1 MKSLERIRQ
10 DSQEINRLLAQINTL
25 SRQRDNAPQQ
35 RAAWQAAC
43 QDFYAR
49 YDGLCFPGGA
59 AMLER
64 VRSGDPA
71 AVEAAV
77 RFLLADPYHFRSGY
91 LKERLWRWLANLQLS
106 VGARNRL
113 ERAAMAYLDRR
124 IGREF
129 WAMCKAMARIGRPA
143 FWIGVSARAVGV
155 PATGAA
161 VPAGNIALRAALL
174 MAHGASV
181 HAGSEARRR
190 FYQSANNS

>member
-10 DSQEINRLLAQINTL
+10 DSLEINRLLAQINTL
-25 SRQRDNAPQQ
+25 VRQRDDAPQQ

-49 YDGLCFPGGA
+49 YDALCFPGGA

-91 LKERLWRWLANLQLS
+91 LKERLWRWLANLPLS
-106 VGARNRL
+106 AGVRTRL
-113 ERAAMAYLDRR
+113 ERAAMAYVERR

-143 FWIGVSARAVGV
+143 FWIAVSAQAVRL
-155 PATGAA
+155 PAPGAA
-161 VPAGNIALRAALL
+161 ADSHDVALRAALL
-174 MAHGASV
+174 LAHGASV